1 MSFTQNEIERYARQI
16 AIEGFGES
24 AQKKLKSAKVAVV
37 GIGGLGC
44 TAATMLA
51 QAGVGDIA
59 IIDFDIVEN
68 SNFNRQ
74 ILHCQK
80 DIARDKVASA
90 YERLLETNPFITIR
104 PIKAKIAREN
114 VNEILADRD
123 IILDCLDN
131 FEGRFIL
138 NEFCAKSRKPLIHG
152 ACYGFD
158 GLVTTIV
165 PGKTPCLSCI
175 IPTETAQ
182 VKSPV
187 IGVAPS
193 LIGTIQASEAIKL
206 ITGIG
211 EPLFGKMLYFDLK
224 MAIFKTIQLEKDPNC
239 PICGGVA

>member
-16 AIEGFGES
+16 AIEGFGET
-24 AQKKLKSAKVAVV
+24 AQEKLKSAKVAVV

-44 TAATMLA
+44 TAALMLV
-51 QAGVGDIA
+51 QAGIGNIA
-59 IIDFDIVEN
+59 IIDDDKVEN

-74 ILHCQK
+74 ILHTQK

-90 YERLLETNPFITIR
+90 YEELLERNPFITIR
-104 PIKAKIAREN
+104 PIRAKITREN
-114 VNEILADRD
+114 VDEILGDRD
-123 IILDCLDN
+123 LILDCLDN
-131 FEGRFIL
+131 FEGRFVL
-138 NEFCAKSRKPLIHG
+138 NEFCAKTRKPLIHG

-158 GLVTTIV
+158 GLVTTFV
-165 PGKTPCLSCI
+165 PGITPCLSCI
-175 IPTETAQ
+175 IPEGTTF
-182 VKSPV
+182 VKPPV

-211 EPLFGKMLYFDLK
+211 EPLLGKMLYFDLK